1 MVLNRH
7 IENIKKVINTST
19 TDVKQI
25 GKITIKKNS
34 TVDTEECRFIA
45 ISNIVCAISCYIG
58 YDESNKSSIDDNIFR
73 HLRLG

>member
-7 IENIKKVINTST
+7 IKNIKKVINTST

-34 TVDTEECRFIA
+34 IIDTEENSLTRINL
-45 ISNIVCAISCYIG
+45 I
-58 YDESNKSSIDDNIFR
+58 NKMLNCTI
-73 HLRLG
+73 